1 MEIALAPV
9 AGTRLLV
16 PFRMSVVSMLANL
29 MIEANRFEA
38 TGPALDSAVADPKAQ
53 WRPQRIEG

>member
-9 AGTRLLV
+9 VGTRLLV

-38 TGPALDSAVADPKAQ
+38 TAPALDSAVADPKAQ
-53 WRPQRIEG
+53 